1 MAPMGFEPTT
11 TGLKVQRSTRLSYGA
26 MCNFIGSCYLST
38 IVGSFLKNPMSYGAI
53 NKNILKYFIKLSN
66 LQEIL

>member
-1 MAPMGFEPTT
+1 
-11 TGLKVQRSTRLSYGA
+11 